1 MHISPYSRAPISV
14 STTVGKRT
22 RRRVPTCG
30 RRRGALRRL
39 SLYRYR
45 HRYRCR
51 YRCRYRSGQHTGA
64 VILIR
69 VTALTSSPCRPA
81 RAAAAR
87 SPCAACIAACRVCAR
102 KLAAH
107 PAKSLRSLR
116 MQAAFLERSRICIH
130 PVIVQQLVYRYDV
143 VSWKVVTLLQSGR
156 LAPSRRHPPLIT
168 SYSSGP
174 ALVSVRARP
183 GRTTH

>member
-14 STTVGKRT
+14 STTVDKRT
-22 RRRVPTCG
+22 RRRVPTCS
-30 RRRGALRRL
+30 RRRGALRRA
-39 SLYRYR
+39 SLY
-45 HRYRCR
+45 
-51 YRCRYRSGQHTGA
+51 SPGA

-69 VTALTSSPCRPA
+69 VPALTRPCRPA
-81 RAAAAR
+81 RSAAAR
-87 SPCAACIAACRVCAR
+87 SPCTACIAVCRVCAR

-107 PAKSLRSLR
+107 PAKSRRSLR